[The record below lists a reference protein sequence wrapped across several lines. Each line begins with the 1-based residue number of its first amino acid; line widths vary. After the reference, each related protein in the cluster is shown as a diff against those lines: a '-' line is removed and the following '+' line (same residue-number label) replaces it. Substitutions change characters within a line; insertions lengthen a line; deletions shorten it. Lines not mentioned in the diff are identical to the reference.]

1 MISAEGVHQNNKY
14 LDSQFEFLLWDVSSV
29 FNSIYKLFD
38 FLKLVKFEISTEILE
53 YNSYFESED
62 NGEVTNKEN
71 VR

>member
-1 MISAEGVHQNNKY
+1 MISAKGVHQNNKY